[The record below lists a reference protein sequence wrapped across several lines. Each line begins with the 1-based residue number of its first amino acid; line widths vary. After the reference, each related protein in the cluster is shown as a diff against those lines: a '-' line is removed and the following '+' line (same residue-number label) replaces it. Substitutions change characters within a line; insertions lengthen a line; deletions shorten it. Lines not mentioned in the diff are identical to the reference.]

1 MATQFTTFVD
11 RAEKTQDGGLQVPDR
26 IEVPN
31 YWATVLLVRN
41 TSSKRRLDAVGLE
54 TAPCIPHIA
63 GLLIQLI
70 GLRASC
76 GTQAAFIRKPKVV
89 AVFDLSS
96 GYLI

>member
-1 MATQFTTFVD
+1 MATPFTTFVD

-70 GLRASC
+70 GLASVLRDSSRVHTK
-76 GTQAAFIRKPKVV
+76 TQGCCS
-89 AVFDLSS
+89 L
-96 GYLI
+96 